1 MEVNNEMLLTEMEKD
16 VIGEV
21 MNISLGSSATS
32 LSSLLSKRVDIT
44 VPRVKVTNTQDFDF
58 NDMDPAIGVEI
69 KYIDGV
75 NGDNVLIL
83 KKADI
88 KVILETLMSI
98 EIPDDEF
105 VLDEIAM
112 SAVSEVMNQM
122 MGSAATALADF
133 LGKPVNISTPVAYEI
148 TDKESFKG
156 RYFSEDSIVEVKFDL
171 KVGDVINS
179 EFLNVFS
186 IPLAKEMVGLFLK
199 GTGIEQND
207 SGEMVINQS
216 FAESTEKNVTQ
227 NTEKAQE
234 PRMQAQEK
242 IQEYEPEL
250 EEIPAPKPKLEEKV
264 LQPEPRLEERVQ
276 KPSPRVEPEVSKY
289 IDKEPREKVDSY
301 EDDFKEEDERLHS
314 RRPKRRKMPEYY
326 DDYDDEEYDYYQ
338 ERPRKAAPERKAR
351 RSTAPVNVAPIQYES
366 FDDDEEVLSEEQ
378 KTNLGLI
385 MSVPLQVTVEIG
397 RTKKK
402 IKDIL
407 EFSQGTIV
415 ELDKQAGTQVDI
427 IINGQVIA
435 KGDVVVVNDNFGVR
449 VSEIIKKDEI
459 FKLTV

>member
-1 MEVNNEMLLTEMEKD
+1 MEALNEVFLTDMEKD

-44 VPRVKVTNTQDFDF
+44 VPKVNVIKTQDFDF
-58 NDMDPAIGVEI
+58 QDLEPAVGVEI
-69 KYIDGV
+69 KYIEGIT
-75 NGDNVLIL
+75 GDNVLIL

-88 KVILETLMSI
+88 KVILETLMGV
-98 EIPDDEF
+98 EITDEDF
-105 VLDEIAM
+105 ELDEIAM
-112 SAVSEVMNQM
+112 SAVCEVMNQM

-133 LGKPVNISTPVAYEI
+133 LGRTVNISTPIAYEI
-148 TDKESFKG
+148 ADQSDFKG
-156 RYFSEDSIVEVKFDL
+156 RYFSDSGYLVEVKFDL

-186 IPLAKEMVGLFLK
+186 IPLAKEMVALFLN
-199 GTGIEQND
+199 GTGLGEDSLNDDFNLELSNNIEK
-207 SGEMVINQS
+207 EVVQS
-216 FAESTEKNVTQ
+216 SKVKEEHVPVKKEVKVEEVRKPEKQ
-227 NTEKAQE
+227 
-234 PRMQAQEK
+234 
-242 IQEYEPEL
+242 
-250 EEIPAPKPKLEEKV
+250 
-264 LQPEPRLEERVQ
+264 
-276 KPSPRVEPEVSKY
+276 VSKP
-289 IDKEPREKVDSY
+289 IEKY
-301 EDDFKEEDERLHS
+301 EDDFDNEDEEEIIERKKPKKRRAPSYYEED
-314 RRPKRRKMPEYY
+314 YY
-326 DDYDDEEYDYYQ
+326 DDEDDDDYAYE
-338 ERPRKAAPERKAR
+338 ERPRRPVERKTR
-351 RSTAPVNVAPIQYES
+351 KSRVPVNVAPMQYDS
-366 FDDDEEVLSEEQ
+366 FDDEEEELSEEQ
-378 KTNLGLI
+378 RTNLGLI

-449 VSEIIKKDEI
+449 VTEIIKKDEI
-459 FKLTV
+459 VKITM

>member
-1 MEVNNEMLLTEMEKD
+1 MEVNNEILLTEMEKD

-44 VPRVKVTNTQDFDF
+44 VPRVNVTNIQDFNF
-58 NDMDPAIGVEI
+58 NDMEPAIGVEI
-69 KYIDGV
+69 EYTDGV
-75 NGDNVLIL
+75 NGHNILIL

-133 LGKPVNISTPVAYEI
+133 LGKPVNISTPIAYEI
-148 TDKESFKG
+148 TDKDSFKG
-156 RYFSEDSIVEVKFDL
+156 RYFAEDSVIEVKFNL

-186 IPLAKEMVGLFLK
+186 IPLAKEMVSLFLK
-199 GTGIEQND
+199 GTGIEQD
-207 SGEMVINQS
+207 DLGEMLNNQNLAKS
-216 FAESTEKNVTQ
+216 TITQDIEKTVTPSQQAEEFSIPETKLKEKVV
-227 NTEKAQE
+227 ED
-234 PRMQAQEK
+234 
-242 IQEYEPEL
+242 
-250 EEIPAPKPKLEEKV
+250 KPIFEEKV
-264 LQPEPRLEERVQ
+264 Q
-276 KPSPRVEPEVSKY
+276 KASPREVPKY
-289 IDKEPREKVDSY
+289 IDDEPKRKINPY
-301 EDDFKEEDERLHS
+301 EDDSSEEDERLHN
-314 RRPKRRKMPEYY
+314 RRPKKTKMPEYY
-326 DDYDDEEYDYYQ
+326 DDYDDEDYDEYEDK
-338 ERPRKAAPERKAR
+338 PRRAAPEKRTR
-351 RSTAPVNVAPIQYES
+351 RATTPVNVAPIQYES
-366 FDDDEEVLSEEQ
+366 FDDDDELLSEEQ

-407 EFSQGTIV
+407 EFTQGTIV
-415 ELDKQAGTQVDI
+415 ELDKQAGTHVDI

-459 FKLTV
+459 FKLTI

>member
-1 MEVNNEMLLTEMEKD
+1 MEVNNLLMLTEMEKD

-44 VPRVKVTNTQDFDF
+44 VPRVSLISTRDFDF
-58 NDMDPAIGVEI
+58 NDLEPAVGVEI
-69 KYIDGV
+69 RYIDGI
-75 NGDNVLIL
+75 NGDNILIL

-88 KVILETLMSI
+88 KVILESLMSI

-105 VLDEIAM
+105 ILDEIAM

-133 LGKPVNISTPVAYEI
+133 LGRPVNISTPVAYEI
-148 TDKESFKG
+148 TDKESFKS
-156 RYFSEDSIVEVKFDL
+156 RYFSDDYIVQVKFDL

-179 EFLNVFS
+179 EFLNIFS
-186 IPLAKEMVGLFLK
+186 IPLAKELVGLFLK

-207 SGEMVINQS
+207 AGEIVVNQS
-216 FAESTEKNVTQ
+216 FAESLDKNSSQTVEKP
-227 NTEKAQE
+227 QE
-234 PRMQAQEK
+234 PKMQIEEEEEDFK
-242 IQEYEPEL
+242 PDYE
-250 EEIPAPKPKLEEKV
+250 EEIPVPEPKYEEKV
-264 LQPEPRLEERVQ
+264 Q
-276 KPSPRVEPEVSKY
+276 KPMQRVEPEVTKSTDSAPKGK
-289 IDKEPREKVDSY
+289 INSY
-301 EDDFKEEDERLHS
+301 EDDFKRDNERLDS
-314 RRPKRRKMPEYY
+314 RRPKRKMPEYY
-326 DDYDDEEYDYYQ
+326 DDYDDEDYDEYE
-338 ERPRKAAPERKAR
+338 ERPRRAAQERRPR
-351 RSTAPVNVAPIQYES
+351 RTSAPVSVAPMQYES
-366 FDDDEEVLSEEQ
+366 FDDEDEMLSEEQ

-397 RTKKK
+397 RTKKR

-435 KGDVVVVNDNFGVR
+435 KGDVVVVNDNYGVR
-449 VSEIIKKDEI
+449 VTEIIKKDEL
-459 FKLTV
+459 FKLTT

>member
-199 GTGIEQND
+199 GTGIEQDD

-216 FAESTEKNVTQ
+216 FAESVEKGATK

-234 PRMQAQEK
+234 PKMQAQER
-242 IQEYEPEL
+242 IQESEPKF
-250 EEIPAPKPKLEEKV
+250 EEVPASKPK
-264 LQPEPRLEERVQ
+264 LEERVQ
-276 KPSPRVEPEVSKY
+276 KPSPRIEPEVSRY

-326 DDYDDEEYDYYQ
+326 DDYDDEDYDDYE
-338 ERPRKAAPERKAR
+338 ERPRKAAPERKPR
-351 RSTAPVNVAPIQYES
+351 KTTAPVNVAPIQYES
-366 FDDDEEVLSEEQ
+366 FDDDDEMLSEEQ

>member
-1 MEVNNEMLLTEMEKD
+1 MEALNEVFLTDMEKD

-44 VPRVKVTNTQDFDF
+44 VPKVNVISTQDFDF
-58 NDMDPAIGVEI
+58 QDLEPAVGVEI
-69 KYIDGV
+69 KYIEGIT
-75 NGDNVLIL
+75 GDNVLIL

-88 KVILETLMSI
+88 KVILETLMGV
-98 EIPDDEF
+98 EIADEDF
-105 VLDEIAM
+105 ELDEIAM
-112 SAVSEVMNQM
+112 SAVCEVMNQM

-133 LGKPVNISTPVAYEI
+133 LGKTVNISTPIAYEI
-148 TDKESFKG
+148 GDKTDFKG
-156 RYFSEDSIVEVKFDL
+156 RYFSDSGYLVEVKFDL

-179 EFLNVFS
+179 EFLNVLS

-199 GTGIEQND
+199 GTGLGDDALNDNLTNDLIEK
-207 SGEMVINQS
+207 EIAQS
-216 FAESTEKNVTQ
+216 SNVKTE
-227 NTEKAQE
+227 
-234 PRMQAQEK
+234 QAPVKKEVK
-242 IQEYEPEL
+242 VEEARKPERQ
-250 EEIPAPKPKLEEKV
+250 APKPVEKYDDDI
-264 LQPEPRLEERVQ
+264 E
-276 KPSPRVEPEVSKY
+276 
-289 IDKEPREKVDSY
+289 D
-301 EDDFKEEDERLHS
+301 EDDIVD
-314 RRPKRRKMPEYY
+314 RRKPKKRRAPSYYEEEY
-326 DDYDDEEYDYYQ
+326 DDYDDDYEYEYE
-338 ERPRKAAPERKAR
+338 ERPRRPVERKPR
-351 RSTAPVNVAPIQYES
+351 RSRVPVNVAPMQYES
-366 FDDDEEVLSEEQ
+366 FDDDEEELSEEQ
-378 KTNLGLI
+378 RANLGLI

-449 VSEIIKKDEI
+449 VTEIIKKDEI
-459 FKLTV
+459 VKLTM

>member
-1 MEVNNEMLLTEMEKD
+1 
-16 VIGEV
+16 
-21 MNISLGSSATS
+21 
-32 LSSLLSKRVDIT
+32 
-44 VPRVKVTNTQDFDF
+44 
-58 NDMDPAIGVEI
+58 
-69 KYIDGV
+69 
-75 NGDNVLIL
+75 
-83 KKADI
+83 
-88 KVILETLMSI
+88 MSI

-199 GTGIEQND
+199 GTGIEQDD

-216 FAESTEKNVTQ
+216 FAESVEKGATK

-234 PRMQAQEK
+234 PKMQAQER
-242 IQEYEPEL
+242 IQESEPKF
-250 EEIPAPKPKLEEKV
+250 EEVPASKPK
-264 LQPEPRLEERVQ
+264 LEERVQ
-276 KPSPRVEPEVSKY
+276 KPSPRIEPEVSRY

-326 DDYDDEEYDYYQ
+326 DDYDDEDYDDYE
-338 ERPRKAAPERKAR
+338 ERPRKAAPERKPR
-351 RSTAPVNVAPIQYES
+351 KTTAPVNVAPIQYES
-366 FDDDEEVLSEEQ
+366 FDDDDEMLSEEQ

>member
-1 MEVNNEMLLTEMEKD
+1 MEVNNLLMLTEMEKD

-44 VPRVKVTNTQDFDF
+44 VPRVSLISTRDFDF
-58 NDMDPAIGVEI
+58 NDLEPAVGVEI
-69 KYIDGV
+69 RYIDGI
-75 NGDNVLIL
+75 NGDNILIL

-88 KVILETLMSI
+88 KVILESLMSI

-105 VLDEIAM
+105 ILDEIAM

-133 LGKPVNISTPVAYEI
+133 LGRPVNISTPVAYEI
-148 TDKESFKG
+148 TDKESFKS
-156 RYFSEDSIVEVKFDL
+156 RYFSDDYIVQVKFDL

-179 EFLNVFS
+179 EFLNVFP
-186 IPLAKEMVGLFLK
+186 IPLAKELVGLFLK

-207 SGEMVINQS
+207 AGEIVVNQS
-216 FAESTEKNVTQ
+216 FAESLDKNSSQTVEKP
-227 NTEKAQE
+227 QE
-234 PRMQAQEK
+234 PKMQIE
-242 IQEYEPEL
+242 EEEEDFEPDYE
-250 EEIPAPKPKLEEKV
+250 EEIPVPEPKYEEKV
-264 LQPEPRLEERVQ
+264 Q
-276 KPSPRVEPEVSKY
+276 KPMQRVEPEVTKSTDSAPKGK
-289 IDKEPREKVDSY
+289 INSY
-301 EDDFKEEDERLHS
+301 EDDFKRDNERLDS
-314 RRPKRRKMPEYY
+314 RRPKRKMPEYY
-326 DDYDDEEYDYYQ
+326 DDYDDEDYDEYE
-338 ERPRKAAPERKAR
+338 ERPRRAAQERRPR
-351 RSTAPVNVAPIQYES
+351 RTSAPVSVAPMQYES
-366 FDDDEEVLSEEQ
+366 FDDEDEMLSEEQ

-397 RTKKK
+397 RTKKR

-435 KGDVVVVNDNFGVR
+435 KGDVVVVNDNYGVR
-449 VSEIIKKDEI
+449 VTEIIKKDEL
-459 FKLTV
+459 FKLTT

>member
-1 MEVNNEMLLTEMEKD
+1 MEVNNEMLLNEMEKD

-32 LSSLLSKRVDIT
+32 LSSLLNKRVDIT
-44 VPRVKVTNTQDFDF
+44 VPRVNDKNIQSFEFDDFQ
-58 NDMDPAIGVEI
+58 PAIGVEI
-69 KYIDGV
+69 KYTEGI
-75 NGDNVLIL
+75 NGHNVLIL
-83 KKADI
+83 KKSDI

-133 LGKPVNISTPVAYEI
+133 LGRPVNISTPVAYEI
-148 TDKESFKG
+148 TDKESFLG
-156 RYFSEDSIVEVKFDL
+156 RYFTDESIVEVRFDL

-186 IPLAKEMVGLFLK
+186 LPLAKEMVNLFLK
-199 GTGIEQND
+199 GTGIEQD
-207 SGEMVINQS
+207 AIGEMLTNQS
-216 FAESTEKNVTQ
+216 SAHNLEKR
-227 NTEKAQE
+227 
-234 PRMQAQEK
+234 PIQEK
-242 IQEYEPEL
+242 EQIKE
-250 EEIPAPKPKLEEKV
+250 
-264 LQPEPRLEERVQ
+264 
-276 KPSPRVEPEVSKY
+276 PSPRVENTEKY
-289 IDKEPREKVDSY
+289 EPRPEPKEEIPVPKQRFEEKVQQPRPSEMQRFTDNEPKRKINSY
-301 EDDFKEEDERLHS
+301 EDDSNEEDETLNS
-314 RRPKRRKMPEYY
+314 RRPKKRKMPDNY
-326 DDYDDEEYDYYQ
+326 DDYDDSEEYE
-338 ERPRKAAPERKAR
+338 ERPRRAAPPSEKKTR
-351 RSTAPVNVAPIQYES
+351 RTATQVNVAPMQYDS
-366 FDDDEEVLSEEQ
+366 FDDDEEILSEEQ

-385 MSVPLQVTVEIG
+385 MSVPLQITVEIG

-415 ELDKQAGTQVDI
+415 ELDKQAGTHVDI

-435 KGDVVVVNDNFGVR
+435 KGDVVVINDNFGVR

-459 FKLTV
+459 FRITT

>member
-1 MEVNNEMLLTEMEKD
+1 MEVNNEMLLTDMEKD

-32 LSSLLSKRVDIT
+32 LSSLLNKRVDIT
-44 VPRVKVTNTQDFDF
+44 VPRVNTRSTQDFNFYDLQ
-58 NDMDPAIGVEI
+58 PAIGVEI
-69 KYIDGV
+69 KYTEGV
-75 NGDNVLIL
+75 NGHNVLIL
-83 KKADI
+83 KKSDI

-133 LGKPVNISTPVAYEI
+133 LGRPVNISPPVAYEI
-148 TDKESFKG
+148 TDEESFKG
-156 RYFSEDSIVEVKFDL
+156 RYFSEEAIVEVKFDL

-186 IPLAKEMVGLFLK
+186 MPLAKEMVNLFLK
-199 GTGIEQND
+199 GTGIEQDNLD
-207 SGEMVINQS
+207 EVTNNQPSTLIAEEKTRPEMKLTQEDILNAQKFGSISLEPEPEVI
-216 FAESTEKNVTQ
+216 AKKPKYEEKEVEVRPQ
-227 NTEKAQE
+227 FEEKAQKPKTSESARYVEDE
-234 PRMQAQEK
+234 PRRRASS
-242 IQEYEPEL
+242 YRD
-250 EEIPAPKPKLEEKV
+250 V
-264 LQPEPRLEERVQ
+264 
-276 KPSPRVEPEVSKY
+276 VE
-289 IDKEPREKVDSY
+289 
-301 EDDFKEEDERLHS
+301 EDDEIMQN
-314 RRPKRRKMPEYY
+314 RRPKKRRMPENY
-326 DDYDDEEYDYYQ
+326 DDYDDEDYDDYE
-338 ERPRKAAPERKAR
+338 ERPRRVASERRPRRAA
-351 RSTAPVNVAPIQYES
+351 TPVNVAPMQYES
-366 FDDDEEVLSEEQ
+366 FDDEDELLSEEQ

-415 ELDKQAGTQVDI
+415 ELDKQAGTHVDI

-459 FKLTV
+459 FKLTM

>member
-1 MEVNNEMLLTEMEKD
+1 MEVNNETLLTGMEKD

-32 LSSLLSKRVDIT
+32 LSSLLNKRVDIT
-44 VPRVKVTNTQDFDF
+44 VPRVNTRSTQDFNFYDLQ
-58 NDMDPAIGVEI
+58 PAIGVEI
-69 KYIDGV
+69 KYTEGV
-75 NGDNVLIL
+75 NGHNVLIL
-83 KKADI
+83 KKSDI

-133 LGKPVNISTPVAYEI
+133 LGRPVNISPPVAYEI
-148 TDKESFKG
+148 SDEESFKG
-156 RYFSEDSIVEVKFDL
+156 RYFTDEAIVEVKFNL

-186 IPLAKEMVGLFLK
+186 IPLAKEMVNLFLK
-199 GTGIEQND
+199 GTGIEQD
-207 SGEMVINQS
+207 DLGEVINNQS
-216 FAESTEKNVTQ
+216 NTSISAEKPRQEMKLTQ
-227 NTEKAQE
+227 EDILNAQRIE
-234 PRMQAQEK
+234 NFS
-242 IQEYEPEL
+242 IEPEVQVS
-250 EEIPAPKPKLEEKV
+250 IQKPKNEEKMVETRPQFEEKV
-264 LQPEPRLEERVQ
+264 QKPRIDETPRFAEDEPRRKT
-276 KPSPRVEPEVSKY
+276 KPYE
-289 IDKEPREKVDSY
+289 DSY
-301 EDDFKEEDERLHS
+301 SEEDEVLQN
-314 RRPKRRKMPEYY
+314 RRPKKRRIPEYY
-326 DDYDDEEYDYYQ
+326 DYDDEDDDEYE
-338 ERPRKAAPERKAR
+338 ERPRRVASEKRPR
-351 RSTAPVNVAPIQYES
+351 RVATQVNVAPMQYES
-366 FDDDEEVLSEEQ
+366 FDDDDELLSEEQ

-415 ELDKQAGTQVDI
+415 ELDKQAGTHVDI

-459 FKLTV
+459 FKLTI

>member
-1 MEVNNEMLLTEMEKD
+1 MEVNNLLMLTEMEKD

-44 VPRVKVTNTQDFDF
+44 VPRVSLISTRDFDF
-58 NDMDPAIGVEI
+58 NDLEPAVGVEI
-69 KYIDGV
+69 RYIDGI
-75 NGDNVLIL
+75 NGDNILIL

-88 KVILETLMSI
+88 KVILESLMSI

-105 VLDEIAM
+105 ILDEIAM

-133 LGKPVNISTPVAYEI
+133 LGRPVNISTPVAYEI

-156 RYFSEDSIVEVKFDL
+156 RYFSDDYIVQVKFDL

-186 IPLAKEMVGLFLK
+186 IPLAKELVGLFLK

-207 SGEMVINQS
+207 AGEIVVNQS
-216 FAESTEKNVTQ
+216 FAESLDKNSSQTVEKP
-227 NTEKAQE
+227 QE
-234 PRMQAQEK
+234 PKMQIE
-242 IQEYEPEL
+242 EEEEEDFEPDYE
-250 EEIPAPKPKLEEKV
+250 EEIPVPEPKYEEKV
-264 LQPEPRLEERVQ
+264 Q
-276 KPSPRVEPEVSKY
+276 KPMQRVEPEVTKSTDSAPKGK
-289 IDKEPREKVDSY
+289 INSY
-301 EDDFKEEDERLHS
+301 EDDFKRDNERLDS
-314 RRPKRRKMPEYY
+314 RRPKRKMPEYY
-326 DDYDDEEYDYYQ
+326 DDYDDEDYDEYE
-338 ERPRKAAPERKAR
+338 ERPRRAAQERRPR
-351 RSTAPVNVAPIQYES
+351 RTSAPVSVAPMQYES
-366 FDDDEEVLSEEQ
+366 FDDEDEMLSEEQ

-397 RTKKK
+397 RTKKR

-435 KGDVVVVNDNFGVR
+435 KGDVVVVNDNYGVR
-449 VSEIIKKDEI
+449 VTEIIKKDEL
-459 FKLTV
+459 FKLTT

>member
-1 MEVNNEMLLTEMEKD
+1 MELNNEILLTEMEKD

-44 VPRVKVTNTQDFDF
+44 VPRVNVTNIQDFNF
-58 NDMDPAIGVEI
+58 NDLEPAIGVEI
-69 KYIDGV
+69 KYTDGV
-75 NGDNVLIL
+75 NGHNILIL

-105 VLDEIAM
+105 ELDEIAM

-133 LGKPVNISTPVAYEI
+133 LGKPVNISTPIAYEI
-148 TDKESFKG
+148 TDIESFKG
-156 RYFSEDSIVEVKFDL
+156 RYFAEDSVVEVKFNL

-186 IPLAKEMVGLFLK
+186 IPLAKEMVSLFLK
-199 GTGIEQND
+199 GTGIEQD
-207 SGEMVINQS
+207 DLGDMIINQNFDAS
-216 FAESTEKNVTQ
+216 A
-227 NTEKAQE
+227 
-234 PRMQAQEK
+234 EK
-242 IQEYEPEL
+242 IIEKDIDKTLVSKPKVEEIEDFEPEL
-250 EEIPAPKPKLEEKV
+250 KEEIPVPKPKVEEKV
-264 LQPEPRLEERVQ
+264 IESRPRFEERTQ
-276 KPSPRVEPEVSKY
+276 KSSPREVPKFIDEEPKRR
-289 IDKEPREKVDSY
+289 INTY
-301 EDDFKEEDERLHS
+301 EDDSSEEYERLHS
-314 RRPKRRKMPEYY
+314 RRPKRTKMPEYY
-326 DDYDDEEYDYYQ
+326 DEYDDEDYDEYEDK
-338 ERPRKAAPERKAR
+338 PRRAAPEKRAR
-351 RSTAPVNVAPIQYES
+351 RAATPVNVAPVQYEN
-366 FDDDEEVLSEEQ
+366 FDDEDELLSEEQ

-397 RTKKK
+397 RTKKR

-415 ELDKQAGTQVDI
+415 ELDKQAGTHVDI

-459 FKLTV
+459 FKLTT

>member
-1 MEVNNEMLLTEMEKD
+1 MEAINEKFLSDMEKD

-32 LSSLLSKRVDIT
+32 LSSLLNKRVDIT
-44 VPRVKVTNTQDFDF
+44 VPRVNVMSTKEFDF
-58 NDMDPAIGVEI
+58 SYMEPAVGVEI
-69 KYIDGV
+69 KYIDGI
-75 NGDNVLIL
+75 NGDNILIL

-88 KVILETLMSI
+88 KVILESLLGV
-98 EIPDDEF
+98 EISNEEF
-105 VLDEIAM
+105 ELDEIAI
-112 SAVSEVMNQM
+112 SAVGEVMNQM

-133 LGKPVNISTPVAYEI
+133 LGKPVNISTPIAYEI
-148 TDKESFKG
+148 TDRESFKG
-156 RYFSEDSIVEVKFDL
+156 RYFSEETLISVKFDL

-186 IPLAKEMVGLFLK
+186 VPLAKEMVALFLQ

-207 SGEMVINQS
+207 SGELVIGGS
-216 FAESTEKNVTQ
+216 FENIIEETGQME
-227 NTEKAQE
+227 
-234 PRMQAQEK
+234 
-242 IQEYEPEL
+242 
-250 EEIPAPKPKLEEKV
+250 EEIGKSTPKFEEEETQQYV
-264 LQPEPRLEERVQ
+264 PEESV
-276 KPSPRVEPEVSKY
+276 KSSKK
-289 IDKEPREKVDSY
+289 DKENNDEI
-301 EDDFKEEDERLHS
+301 EDKKEILES
-314 RRPKRRKMPEYY
+314 RRPKKRSMPEYY
-326 DDYDDEEYDYYQ
+326 DDNHDDYYDYEDYE
-338 ERPRKAAPERKAR
+338 ERRKKSMAEKKVKRDR
-351 RSTAPVNVAPIQYES
+351 APVNVAPIQYES
-366 FDDDEEVLSEEQ
+366 FDDEEEALSEEQ

-449 VSEIIKKDEI
+449 VTEIIKKDELVR
-459 FKLTV
+459 LTV